1 MANAPAGAVIGR
13 RQRNRLKP
21 PSFNGIFMQ
30 NVTPMLARK
39 DEREREEP
47 SWSFPGGVVGF
58 VSWWVALAIPFL
70 LYGSNTLFFF
80 LYTWPFFLALL
91 PVSVLVGIAT
101 SVLLRGQLLWTMLI
115 TALLVICLFWLL
127 FTLLSGW

>member
-1 MANAPAGAVIGR
+1 
-13 RQRNRLKP
+13 
-21 PSFNGIFMQ
+21 MQ

-101 SVLLRGQLLWTMLI
+101 NVLLRGQLLWTMLI

>member
-1 MANAPAGAVIGR
+1 
-13 RQRNRLKP
+13 
-21 PSFNGIFMQ
+21 MQ

>member
-1 MANAPAGAVIGR
+1 MH
-13 RQRNRLKP
+13 
-21 PSFNGIFMQ
+21 

-39 DEREREEP
+39 DDRDQEEI

-58 VSWWVALAIPFL
+58 ACYWLALAIPFI

-91 PVSVLVGIAT
+91 PVSVLIGIVA
-101 SVLLRGQLLWTMLI
+101 SVLLRGHLIWTLLLTI
-115 TALLVICLFWLL
+115 VVVVGLFWLL

>member
-1 MANAPAGAVIGR
+1 MH
-13 RQRNRLKP
+13 
-21 PSFNGIFMQ
+21 

-39 DEREREEP
+39 NDRDQEEI

-58 VSWWVALAIPFL
+58 ASYWLALAIPFI

-91 PVSVLVGIAT
+91 PVSVLIGIVA
-101 SVLLRGQLLWTMLI
+101 SVLLRGHLVWTLLLTI
-115 TALLVICLFWLL
+115 IVVIGLFWLL

>member
-1 MANAPAGAVIGR
+1 
-13 RQRNRLKP
+13 
-21 PSFNGIFMQ
+21 MQ

-39 DEREREEP
+39 DERTPDEP
-47 SWSFPGGVVGF
+47 RSSLPGGVFGF
-58 VSWWVALAIPFL
+58 LSYWCALAIPFM